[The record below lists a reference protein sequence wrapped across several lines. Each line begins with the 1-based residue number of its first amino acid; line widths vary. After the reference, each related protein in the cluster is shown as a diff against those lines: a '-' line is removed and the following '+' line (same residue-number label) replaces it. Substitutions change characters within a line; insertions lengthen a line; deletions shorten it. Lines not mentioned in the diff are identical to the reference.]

1 MRSVGGPLP
10 EPPPMDDRDAI
21 DAHDL
26 HARRT
31 LAAFLWG
38 TEPGARTRHAE
49 SAQGLLIGAAI
60 GVVIVLVIGVVAL
73 VQASRHRTAQ
83 VAAPMSAQATASTA
97 AS

>member
-1 MRSVGGPLP
+1 
-10 EPPPMDDRDAI
+10 MDDRDAI

-26 HARRT
+26 QARRT

-38 TEPGARTRHAE
+38 TQPGARARHAE

-60 GVVIVLVIGVVAL
+60 AVVILVVVGVIAL

-83 VAAPMSAQATASTA
+83 LAVPMSAQATASTA

>member
-1 MRSVGGPLP
+1 MP

-38 TEPGARTRHAE
+38 SQPGARARHAE
-49 SAQGLLIGAAI
+49 SAQGLLISAAI
-60 GVVIVLVIGVVAL
+60 AIVIVLVVGVVAL
-73 VQASRHRTAQ
+73 VQASRHRTSQ
-83 VAAPMSAQATASTA
+83 VAVPMSAQATASTA

>member
-1 MRSVGGPLP
+1 MP

-38 TEPGARTRHAE
+38 TQPATRRRHAE
-49 SAQGLLIGAAI
+49 SAQGLLLGAAI
-60 GVVIVLVIGVVAL
+60 ALLILLVVGVVAL
-73 VQASRHRTAQ
+73 VGASRHRTAQ
-83 VAAPMSAQATASTA
+83 VAAPMSAHATASTA

>member
-1 MRSVGGPLP
+1 
-10 EPPPMDDRDAI
+10 MDDRDAI

-31 LAAFLWG
+31 LAAFLYG
-38 TEPGARTRHAE
+38 TRPSGRARHGE

-60 GVVIVLVIGVVAL
+60 GVVILIVVGIVAL
-73 VQASRHRTAQ
+73 VGASRHRTAQ
-83 VAAPMSAQATASTA
+83 VAVPMSAQATASTA

>member
-1 MRSVGGPLP
+1 
-10 EPPPMDDRDAI
+10 MDDRDAI

-26 HARRT
+26 SARRT

-38 TEPGARTRHAE
+38 TRPGTRARHAE

-60 GVVIVLVIGVVAL
+60 GLVVLLVVGIVAL
-73 VQASRHRTAQ
+73 VGASRHRTAQ
-83 VAAPMSAQATASTA
+83 VAVPMSAQAAVSTA

>member
-1 MRSVGGPLP
+1 
-10 EPPPMDDRDAI
+10 MDDRDAI

-26 HARRT
+26 QARRT

-38 TEPGARTRHAE
+38 TRPGTRRQHAE

-60 GVVIVLVIGVVAL
+60 ALVILLVVGVVAL
-73 VQASRHRTAQ
+73 VGATRHPTGQ
-83 VAAPMSAQATASTA
+83 VDVPTSGQATARTA